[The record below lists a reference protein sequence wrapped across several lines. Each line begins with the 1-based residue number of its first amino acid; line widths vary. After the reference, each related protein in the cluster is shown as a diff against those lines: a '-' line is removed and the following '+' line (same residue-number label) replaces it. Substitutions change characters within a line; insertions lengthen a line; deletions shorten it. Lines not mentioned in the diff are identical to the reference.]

1 MSKTTLLGS
10 LAAALL
16 TSGCAVSGP
25 SLMPGFWVMLA
36 EDEEQQQQE
45 QCDTAD
51 CTQAKTTADD
61 GEQEKPNDDAS
72 REQAK

>member
-36 EDEEQQQQE
+36 EDEEQQQE

-61 GEQEKPNDDAS
+61 GEQEKPKDDS
-72 REQAK
+72 SSEKAK